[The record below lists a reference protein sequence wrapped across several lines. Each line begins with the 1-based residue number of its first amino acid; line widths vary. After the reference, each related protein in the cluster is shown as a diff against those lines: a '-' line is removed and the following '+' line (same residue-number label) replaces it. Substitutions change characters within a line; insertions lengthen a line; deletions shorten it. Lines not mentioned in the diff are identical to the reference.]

1 MTTRNL
7 LYCLGGLLLG
17 FAVGFFVANR
27 MNVAAPTATVAAG
40 AAETSS
46 ITVKSAPP
54 LDPSQQAGQLP
65 PGHPDISQMPP
76 GGASVGTGGSPTGG
90 AAASEVAESA
100 AKAADARPEDF
111 TLQLAAAR
119 AFYQA
124 KALDR
129 SSAYFERAIKIRPK
143 DADAL
148 VEAGNAKYDAG
159 DFAGAADYYSRALA
173 VRPDADVQ
181 TDLGNTYF
189 QRTPPDF
196 RRAIEEY
203 RKALAANPRH
213 EKALQNTA
221 SAALNLR
228 DKAAARD
235 AIDRLA
241 AVNPNNEN
249 LPSLRASLDA
259 LQ

>member
-1 MTTRNL
+1 MTTKNL

-17 FAVGFFVANR
+17 FAVGFFIANR
-27 MNVAAPTATVAAG
+27 LNTAAPASAA
-40 AAETSS
+40 AANAGQTSS
-46 ITVKSAPP
+46 ITVKDAPP

-65 PGHPDISQMPP
+65 PGHPDIGQAA
-76 GGASVGTGGSPTGG
+76 GGANAGARD
-90 AAASEVAESA
+90 AAAGDDAQSA
-100 AKAADARPEDF
+100 AKAADAKPDDF

-124 KALDR
+124 KALDK
-129 SSAYFERAIKIRPK
+129 SALYFERALKLKPK

-148 VEAGNAKYDAG
+148 AEAGNAKYDAG
-159 DFAGAADYYSRALA
+159 DFAGAADYYSRSLA

-196 RRAIEEY
+196 RRAVEEY
-203 RKALAANPRH
+203 RKALALDPRH

-228 DKAAARD
+228 DKATARD
-235 AIDRLA
+235 AIERLA
-241 AVNPNNEN
+241 AVNPDNET

-259 LQ
+259 SQ

>member
-1 MTTRNL
+1 MTTKNL

-17 FAVGFFVANR
+17 FAAGFLIANR
-27 MNVAAPTATVAAG
+27 LNASAPANAVAAN
-40 AAETSS
+40 AEQTSS
-46 ITVKSAPP
+46 INVKQAPP
-54 LDPSQQAGQLP
+54 LDPAQNTGQLP
-65 PGHPDISQMPP
+65 PGHPDISQT
-76 GGASVGTGGSPTGG
+76 ASDGS
-90 AAASEVAESA
+90 AASADGSA
-100 AKAADARPEDF
+100 ATSAEAQSAMEAADARPDDF

-119 AFYQA
+119 TFSRL
-124 KALDR
+124 KALDK
-129 SSAYFERAIKIRPK
+129 SAAYYERALKLKPK

-159 DFAGAADYYSRALA
+159 DFAAAADYYERALA

-196 RRAIEEY
+196 RRAVEEY
-203 RKALAANPRH
+203 RKTLSINPRH
-213 EKALQNTA
+213 EKALQNMA

-228 DKAAARD
+228 DKAAARE
-235 AIDRLA
+235 AIDKLA
-241 AVNPNNEN
+241 AVNPDNST
-249 LPSLRASLDA
+249 LPSLRASLDN